1 MATDV
6 DKLAFALSESVKAF
20 EKENGDLVSATIK
33 HFFLG
38 QHSMI
43 LEDTAFFDP
52 DLLGL
57 EKYENWLNE

>member
-6 DKLAFALSESVKAF
+6 EKMAQALAKQVRAF
-20 EKENGDLVSATIK
+20 EGENGDLVSATIK
-33 HFFLG
+33 HFFPW

>member
-1 MATDV
+1 MASGV
-6 DKLAFALSESVKAF
+6 DKISAAIEKSVREF
-20 EKENGDLVSATIK
+20 EEKNGDLVKFTIK

-38 QHSMI
+38 QHTMI
-43 LEDTAFFDP
+43 LEDTDFFDP

>member
-6 DKLAFALSESVKAF
+6 DKLAHNLEKQVRAF
-20 EKENGDLVSATIK
+20 EAKNGNLVDFSIK
-33 HFFLG
+33 HFFFG

-43 LEDTAFFDP
+43 LEDTAFFNP

>member
-6 DKLAFALSESVKAF
+6 EKMAQALEKQVRAF
-20 EKENGDLVSATIK
+20 EGKNGNLVDFAIK

-38 QHSMI
+38 HHSMI